1 MRDARTINPEAL
13 YERRKQAI
21 MLHKK
26 GMKRIDIAPVVGV
39 HRNTVG
45 IWINIWKTEGQNGL
59 RVAKAGCPVGLKQL
73 LLLYEEK

>member
-1 MRDARTINPEAL
+1 MRDARTINPESL

-26 GMKRIDIAPVVGV
+26 GMKRIDIAPIVGV

-45 IWINIWKTEGQNGL
+45 EWMLISIKN
-59 RVAKAGCPVGLKQL
+59 
-73 LLLYEEK
+73 